1 MDDRRSPTLPQG
13 IGWYGKL
20 PWVGDFVGRGLPG
33 PWVRTWDAWLQ
44 RCLPAVEQRLGR
56 ALLRQHVR
64 GMATWQWL
72 LPGAGRGEPAWSGVV
87 GGSAD
92 RVGRVFPLLVAEG
105 LDAGAIDAV
114 PLAQLQARALAMSD
128 WLYDAMA
135 LDSLEAFE
143 HSASHWAATP
153 WPPLAAAAPEP
164 ASPTGAVPL
173 RDDTVAALR
182 RAWPQAASFWW
193 CTEPVADIRA
203 PMVAAWPPH
212 DGLMFTLL
220 GVRP

>member
-1 MDDRRSPTLPQG
+1 MDFMRPLT

-20 PWVGDFVGRGLPG
+20 PWVGDFVGRGLPAH
-33 PWVRTWDAWLQ
+33 WVRTWDAWLQ
-44 RCLPAVEQRLGR
+44 RSLPAVEHRLGH
-56 ALLRQHVR
+56 ALLRQRMR

-72 LPGAGRGEPAWSGVV
+72 LPGTGQGEPAWSGVV
-87 GGSAD
+87 GGSTD

-105 LDAGAIDAV
+105 LDARWLDDV
-114 PLAQLQARALAMSD
+114 PLTQLQARALEMSD

-143 HSASHWAATP
+143 HSTSQWAATP
-153 WPPLAAAAPEP
+153 WPIPDVRMEP
-164 ASPTGAVPL
+164 AEPTIAALP

-182 RAWPQAASFWW
+182 QHWPRAASFWW

-203 PMVAAWPPH
+203 PMAEAWPPR
-212 DGLMFTLL
+212 DALMFTLL